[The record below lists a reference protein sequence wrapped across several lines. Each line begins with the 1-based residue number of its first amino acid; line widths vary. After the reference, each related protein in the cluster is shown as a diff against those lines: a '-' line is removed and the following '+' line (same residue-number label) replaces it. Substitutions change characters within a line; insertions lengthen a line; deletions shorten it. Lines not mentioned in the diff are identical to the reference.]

1 MDEKKLIEAINKTGF
16 PLEYKVSKILE
27 AHNWSIITSRYYVD
41 DISASEREID
51 IVAYKSMKID
61 NVIYYT
67 TLIISC
73 KKNQEEYFVFFTK
86 EINKNNPN
94 LQLYPQHFF
103 TNDEQLK
110 FMCEKI
116 NINKEFS
123 NDIENNTDLSK
134 IYEQEE
140 QILSFQQFDKQK
152 FKPQNDKYIYD
163 SIITSIK
170 ACEYEKKSLALRK
183 NTKVFYYFNLLSIVD
198 AEMIKMEFDKKEKIS
213 EINEIKYLNRH
224 IIYATDEFYKI
235 HFININVFDNY
246 LTSYDELAKYIMKYY
261 SDLRNR
267 YYKMIYSDNT
277 FLSLYDKEIND
288 AGLYIVNKTINQ
300 EFNVHDIVVN
310 VSTINLDD
318 NYMHMAIIFNDYTRF
333 KEEIS
338 FLNKNLEVKK
348 EFSKLLIQY
357 YHYDGELKFEDIPY

>member
-1 MDEKKLIEAINKTGF
+1 MDEKKLIEGINKTGF

-41 DISASEREID
+41 DISAGEREID

-61 NVIYYT
+61 NVIYFT

-86 EINKNNPN
+86 EINKNDPN

-152 FKPQNDKYIYD
+152 YKPQNDKNIYD

-198 AEMIKMEFDKKEKIS
+198 VEMIKMEFDKKEKIS

-235 HFININVFDNY
+235 QFININVFDNY
-246 LTSYDELAKYIMKYY
+246 LTSYDKLAEYIMKYY

-267 YYKMIYSDNT
+267 YYEMIYNNYS
-277 FLSLYDKEIND
+277 FLCLYNEEIKND
-288 AGLYIVNKTINQ
+288 GLYIINQTINR
-300 EFNVHDIVVN
+300 EFNVHDIVDD
-310 VSTINLDD
+310 VSTINLD
-318 NYMHMAIIFNDYTRF
+318 NKYMHIAVLFNDCTRF
-333 KEEIS
+333 EEKIN
-338 FLNKNLEVKK
+338 FLNNNLKVKN
-348 EFSKLLIQY
+348 EFRKLLNKY
-357 YHYDGELKFEDIPY
+357 YHYDGELKFEDIPF